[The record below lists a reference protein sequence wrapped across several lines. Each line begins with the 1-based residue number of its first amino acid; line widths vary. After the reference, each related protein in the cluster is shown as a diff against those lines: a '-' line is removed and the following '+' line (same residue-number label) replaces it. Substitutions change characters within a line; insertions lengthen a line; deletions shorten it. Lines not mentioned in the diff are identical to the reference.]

1 MQGRILIVDDDQSM
15 CELLQA
21 GLKRRGFDP
30 VYRTVPEDA
39 LRLLDTDD
47 FAVAIT
53 DLHMEGMGGLE
64 LCRRIAENRP
74 DMPVVVITAF
84 GSMETAIAA
93 IRAGA
98 YDFITKPFEMDQLAL
113 TIERAAKHRALQ
125 DEVKRLRMAVND
137 SRKFD
142 EMVGKSRTMAEVF
155 DLLGRVAETEA
166 TVLITGESGT
176 GKELIARALHN
187 RGRRREGPFVAV
199 NCAAMPETLLESE
212 LFGHVKGAFTDAK
225 SARTGLFVT
234 ASEGT
239 LFLDEVGEMPM
250 GMQVKLLRAL
260 QERVVRPIGGNTEV
274 PFNTRIVAATNRDL
288 ETEVAEG
295 RFREDLF
302 YRINVVRVHVP
313 PLRSRGSDILILAQ
327 HFIEKFAKENGKNV
341 LGISSPAAEKLM
353 AYHWPGNVR
362 ELQNCVERAVALTR
376 FDQIVVEDLPE
387 KVRDHRTTRVI
398 VDSEDPTEL
407 LPMDEVE
414 RRYILRVLEAVGGNK
429 TQAAQVLGFDRKTL
443 YRKLERYGSQAQA
456 SAPTIVA
463 VNGH

>member
-1 MQGRILIVDDDQSM
+1 MQGRVLIVDDDQSM

-30 VYRTVPEDA
+30 VYRTSADEA

-53 DLHMEGMGGLE
+53 DLHMQGIGGIE
-64 LCRRIAENRP
+64 VCQRIAENRP

-98 YDFITKPFEMDQLAL
+98 YDFVTKPFELEQLGL
-113 TIERAAKHRALQ
+113 TVERAVRHRALQ
-125 DEVKRLRMAVND
+125 DEVKRLRLAVTE

-142 EMVGKSRTMAEVF
+142 DMVGKSRPMAEVF
-155 DLLGRVAETEA
+155 DLLSRVAETEA

-199 NCAAMPETLLESE
+199 NCAAMPETLLEGE

-234 ASEGT
+234 ASDGT
-239 LFLDEVGEMPM
+239 LFLDEIGEMPM

-260 QERVVRPIGGNTEV
+260 QERVVRPIGGNVEV

-288 ETEVAEG
+288 ESEVAEG

-327 HFIEKFAKENGKNV
+327 HFLDRFAKQNAKNV

-353 AYHWPGNVR
+353 SYHWPGNVR
-362 ELQNCVERAVALTR
+362 ELQNCIERAVALTR

-387 KVRDHRTTRVI
+387 KIRDHKTSRVI
-398 VDSEDPTEL
+398 VDSEDPAEL

-443 YRKLERYGSQAQA
+443 YRKLERYGAQA
-456 SAPTIVA
+456 ASLAQPQA
-463 VNGH
+463 VNAT